1 MKGAQEGGFMG
12 GLVGFG
18 KGVGGAVFKPA
29 AGKRRMSVK
38 HKCYRVLKNG
48 QRRRKKSEILFFCL
62 SRDSLRILRLWR
74 GRML

>member
-29 AGKRRMSVK
+29 GENVPPPLY
-38 HKCYRVLKNG
+38 HKPKT
-48 QRRRKKSEILFFCL
+48 
-62 SRDSLRILRLWR
+62 
-74 GRML
+74 